1 MTHGLRPHDPG
12 QKLGTARRA
21 LIKIKRK
28 WQERGPVL
36 VNCDSQLQ
44 GQVDSSLAPI
54 TSAVGTELGAPRD
67 QGRGCEGVGGGGR
80 GSSRKW
86 MGRAGGGAV
95 ALCPVLF
102 TGLHSCVQNLSS
114 QITQLREPSPPDS
127 VEKLPRDWGLWPGV
141 SGFLLLRPSQGQGEK
156 TAEA

>member
-28 WQERGPVL
+28 WHERGLVL

-67 QGRGCEGVGGGGR
+67 QGGGCEGVCGGR
-80 GSSRKW
+80 
-86 MGRAGGGAV
+86 
-95 ALCPVLF
+95 
-102 TGLHSCVQNLSS
+102 
-114 QITQLREPSPPDS
+114 
-127 VEKLPRDWGLWPGV
+127 
-141 SGFLLLRPSQGQGEK
+141 
-156 TAEA
+156 